1 MKIILYF
8 SVAVICLGFAV
19 GCKKSSSYS
28 PLGTHQFS
36 GTCDFIFTGFVSF
49 PPAADSNVVDS
60 FTTVITKSSSPDSS
74 SYLLLPV
81 QLQTG
86 PWGEP
91 YLIFA
96 TTSESYAS
104 PVAIQVTDTL
114 LTIPSQLPISG
125 MGISIDGTGSIVNGK
140 ITLSYHSNYRNYNK
154 YSTVVSTR

>member
-8 SVAVICLGFAV
+8 SVAVIFWGVSV

-60 FTTVITKSSSPDSS
+60 FTTVITKSSPPDSS

-81 QLQTG
+81 QLQAAPG
-86 PWGEP
+86 GEP

-96 TTSESYAS
+96 TTEESYAS
-104 PVAIQVTDTL
+104 PVAIQ
-114 LTIPSQLPISG
+114 
-125 MGISIDGTGSIVNGK
+125 
-140 ITLSYHSNYRNYNK
+140 
-154 YSTVVSTR
+154 